1 MISKAVV
8 TMMIIIALH
17 AGMNWYAKDHHGH
30 EMDAAKDNCS
40 ATLDADTFLKVKQAM
55 QCEDIYI
62 EIILEHFLKAGINEV
77 YEAYIVEDN
86 TSAIVLEIKSENEKV
101 YHVYCNSSYLF
112 KAIRDMETGKLIY
125 AVIQ

>member
-1 MISKAVV
+1 
-8 TMMIIIALH
+8 MMIIIALY
-17 AGMNWYAKDHHGH
+17 AGMSWYAEDHHGH
-30 EMDAAKDNCS
+30 EIDVAKDNCS

-62 EIILEHFLKAGINEV
+62 EMILEHLLKAGINEV

-86 TSAIVLEIKSENEKV
+86 TSAIVLEIKSANEKV
-101 YHVYCNSSYLF
+101 YRVYCNSSYLF

>member
-8 TMMIIIALH
+8 TIMIIIALH

-62 EIILEHFLKAGINEV
+62 EIILEHLLKAGINEV

-86 TSAIVLEIKSENEKV
+86 TSAIVLEIKSANEKV
-101 YHVYCNSSYLF
+101 YRVYCNSSYLF